1 MTFSTVRISEWVATC
16 DECCK
21 EEVLHTG
28 EDGVRTINGCKAYLR
43 SHHWS
48 FGKKTLCPMCNKK
61 SPHYYEEPWGN

>member
-16 DECCK
+16 DEC
-21 EEVLHTG
+21 
-28 EDGVRTINGCKAYLR
+28 CKAYLR